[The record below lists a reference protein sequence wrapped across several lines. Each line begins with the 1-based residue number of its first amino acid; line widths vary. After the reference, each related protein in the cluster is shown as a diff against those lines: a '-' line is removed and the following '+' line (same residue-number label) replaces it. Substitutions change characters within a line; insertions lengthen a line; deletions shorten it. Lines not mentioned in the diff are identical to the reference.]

1 MGVKKALSC
10 SSGNRKVCKLFT
22 GSITGNGKLKPPRRL
37 QPLHRYATTTTQG
50 HQQACSGMYAGSMCL
65 MLIDARRSWTR

>member
-22 GSITGNGKLKPPRRL
+22 GSITGNRKLKPPRRL
-37 QPLHRYATTTTQG
+37 QPLHRYATTRQLKVTSRRAA
-50 HQQACSGMYAGSMCL
+50 AC
-65 MLIDARRSWTR
+65 MLVACASC